1 MEKTKKSGFEQWKD
15 TIDGAKSDKRWNQYD
30 AEIQSAVR
38 EFNSYLQKTPGY
50 ISLDWHIIK
59 AMVWT
64 ESGGPDYQKGEPWK
78 HKPMQIGNLGDPG
91 LDNLLSKNGNGDLIM
106 PPKIKSRFNK
116 LNVTTDPLRNIQ
128 AGIAYL
134 LMRFARY
141 DLENVVDA
149 SNSRIDDYTVQAGD
163 SLYNIANREG
173 TTVEELKKLNHN
185 MDVLKPGEVLH
196 FQKAAIKKVII
207 GWRTITTTAIAH
219 LYNVGDPLYA
229 QKLDYCLNVFKQM
242 ESAKQV
248 KEIALPK

>member
-1 MEKTKKSGFEQWKD
+1 MKSSKKTGFEQWKD

-50 ISLDWHIIK
+50 ILLDWHTIK

-64 ESGGPDYQKGEPWK
+64 ESGGPDNPQKAWVK
-78 HKPMQIGNLGDPG
+78 RPMQIGNDRDPG
-91 LDNLLSKNGNGDLIM
+91 LDDLLSKNGNGDLIM

-116 LNVTTDPLRNIQ
+116 LNVTTDPLLNIQ

-134 LMRFARY
+134 LTRFARY

-207 GWRTITTTAIAH
+207 GWRTITTSAIAH

-229 QKLDYCLNVFKQM
+229 QKLDYCLKTFK
-242 ESAKQV
+242 
-248 KEIALPK
+248 